1 MSFEYHKNR
10 KLNFEYQI
18 QNTKNYIIPFIE
30 DKFPIKQGMKILEV
44 GCGEGGVLKPFAD
57 IGCFCTGV
65 DLHEYKI
72 TLANEYLKA
81 DIEKKRMCFVYSDVY
96 DLVRNPDFI
105 QKYDLVILKDTL
117 EHIFGHEKI
126 IRALKVFLRPAG
138 HIYFGFPPWHMPFGG
153 HQQVCKNKLLSI
165 TPYFHLLP
173 DFLYKGILKLFQGWP
188 FLLTFR

>member
-1 MSFEYHKNR
+1 
-10 KLNFEYQI
+10 
-18 QNTKNYIIPFIE
+18 
-30 DKFPIKQGMKILEV
+30 
-44 GCGEGGVLKPFAD
+44 
-57 IGCFCTGV
+57 
-65 DLHEYKI
+65 
-72 TLANEYLKA
+72 
-81 DIEKKRMCFVYSDVY
+81 MCFVYSDVY

-173 DFLYKGILKLFQGWP
+173 DFLYKGILKLFREENDIIE
-188 FLLTFR
+188 FLIDTKKTRITPERFERIAKKADYKIVGKKFYLISPMYQYKFNVKPKEQFKIISNIYYLRNFFTTTCDYLIKVAS